1 MCSGICQ
8 AMPERMG
15 EMLLCQ
21 EPVDDLSLLSSFIS
35 RSQVFLL
42 EKDVFDDKDKEYEK
56 IAGIKEVAL

>member
-1 MCSGICQ
+1 MIS
-8 AMPERMG
+8 
-15 EMLLCQ
+15 LCLVRSF
-21 EPVDDLSLLSSFIS
+21 PV